1 MGKKV
6 GILSM
11 QEVVN
16 YGSYLQAY
24 ALKQMLLEAGAEKV
38 DFLPIKRDRYLPG
51 LKPIG
56 IGLRILQRITNF
68 TKAPISAIKRRPFVT
83 AMRTSITSNWEKIG
97 IGSSPNADDNYA
109 LVIIGS
115 DEVFNCIQSVPWGF
129 ASCLYGNIDN
139 ALKISSY
146 AASFGNTKLEDLEQ
160 YGLKE
165 EIAQYMNN
173 FNSISVR
180 DENSK
185 KIVRA
190 LLGIEAK
197 EHLDPVLVYDYNKV
211 INAHFNH
218 MEKDYIVI
226 YTYANRI
233 TKKERNAIIKFAKKY
248 QKKLL
253 SIMSYYDW
261 CDGYIIPSDPFEVL
275 QWFRHSDFV
284 ITDTFHGTIFSTI
297 THSKFATLV
306 RESNRN
312 KLTDLLHRLHLS
324 DRSATSNDLES
335 ILLTPIDYN
344 SIEENLSKLRLNAK
358 KYIASL
364 LESI

>member
-24 ALKQMLLEAGAEKV
+24 ALKQILIEAGAEKV

-56 IGLRILQRITNF
+56 IGIRTLQRIINF
-68 TKAPISAIKRRPFVT
+68 IKSPISAIKRRPFVT
-83 AMRTSITSNWEKIG
+83 AMRASITSHWEKIG
-97 IGSSPNADDNYA
+97 IGSIPNADDNYD

-129 ASCLYGNIDN
+129 ASSLYGNINN

-146 AASFGNTKLEDLEQ
+146 AASFGNTKLEDIEQ

-165 EIAQYMNN
+165 EIARYMSNL
-173 FNSISVR
+173 NSISVR

-197 EHLDPVLVYDYNKV
+197 EHLDPVLVYDYTKV

-218 MEKDYIVI
+218 NEKDYIVI

-233 TKKERNAIIKFAKKY
+233 TKEERNAIIKFAKKY

-253 SIMSYYDW
+253 SIMSYYNW

-324 DRSATSNDLES
+324 DRSATSNNLES

-344 SIEENLSKLRLNAK
+344 SIEENLSELRFNAK
-358 KYIASL
+358 KYILAL
-364 LESI
+364 L

>member
-1 MGKKV
+1 MSKKV

-56 IGLRILQRITNF
+56 IGTRTLQRIINF
-68 TKAPISAIKRRPFVT
+68 TKAPISIIKSRPFVT
-83 AMRTSITSNWEKIG
+83 AMRTSITSHWKKIG
-97 IGSSPNADDNYA
+97 IGSIPNADNYD
-109 LVIIGS
+109 LVVIGS

-129 ASCLYGNIDN
+129 ASSLYGNIHN
-139 ALKISSY
+139 ARKISSY
-146 AASFGNTKLEDLEQ
+146 AASFGNTKLEDIER
-160 YGLKE
+160 YGLME
-165 EIAQYMNN
+165 EIAGYMNN
-173 FNSISVR
+173 LNSISVR

-185 KIVRA
+185 KIVIA

-197 EHLDPVLVYDYNKV
+197 EHLDPVLVYDYRKV
-211 INAHFNH
+211 IDAQFNH
-218 MEKDYIVI
+218 KEKDYIVV

-284 ITDTFHGTIFSTI
+284 VTDTFHGTIFSTI

-312 KLTDLLHRLHLS
+312 KLTDLLQRLNLS
-324 DRSATSNDLES
+324 ERSASSNDLES

-344 SIEENLSKLRLNAK
+344 SIEENLSELRFNAK